1 MNLERTARARAV
13 EDRNQE
19 FKSDRADVREMEG
32 SLERL
37 RGDIAEV
44 VRKLAVYVR
53 ARLERSRGRSGP
65 VVADPIGVEPIMANA
80 LDRVKA
86 AEAKYAAMAGTA
98 EKLEATLKKLKG
110 TAQTCQ
116 WSIDQLHRSVE
127 KDKASD
133 RAAIVMFVLMAVIV
147 VVSEASSEIFYG
159 RLPCESS
166 MLLGAWW
173 GS

>member
-1 MNLERTARARAV
+1 
-13 EDRNQE
+13 
-19 FKSDRADVREMEG
+19 
-32 SLERL
+32 
-37 RGDIAEV
+37 
-44 VRKLAVYVR
+44 
-53 ARLERSRGRSGP
+53 
-65 VVADPIGVEPIMANA
+65 MAKA

-147 VVSEASSEIFYG
+147 VVVGGICGNILREAAVRI
-159 RLPCESS
+159 LDA
-166 MLLGAWW
+166 LGAWW